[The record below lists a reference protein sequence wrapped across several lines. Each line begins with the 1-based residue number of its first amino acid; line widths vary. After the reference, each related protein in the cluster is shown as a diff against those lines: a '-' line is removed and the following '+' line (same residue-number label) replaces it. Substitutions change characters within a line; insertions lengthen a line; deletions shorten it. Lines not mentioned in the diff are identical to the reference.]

1 MARFSADEQATEG
14 SLIADSETRR
24 VISGAVEFPGGEG

>member
-1 MARFSADEQATEG
+1 MARFSADKQATEG
-14 SLIADSETRR
+14 PLIADSETRR